1 MSGALARIGRVAV
14 TEWAVAVRS
23 RRALVVTLLFL
34 AVSGGLMYALVSV
47 FASLEETLVET
58 LNLPSSDSTGSVTM
72 TLWKSK
78 PFTRMIQ
85 HFAGSSL
92 VFADIQGRHPI
103 VLAYAML
110 VFWCAPLLTLM
121 VSASR
126 VADDIRSGAA
136 RYWLVRVTRTEWS
149 LGKMLGEA
157 LMLATAMGVGALA
170 ADAVVCARLVPA
182 DGIRLL
188 PDVLDWTVRAWVYAF
203 AWLGIFMGLSHLVK
217 SGGKATA
224 LGVLAMLGA
233 AAWEPMLKNLA
244 ENVAGLGWVGHLDAL
259 VPGSAW
265 TLLWRRSPA
274 VVLQGVV
281 HLAALAFLYL
291 ALGAAVLRRRD
302 V

>member
-1 MSGALARIGRVAV
+1 
-14 TEWAVAVRS
+14 
-23 RRALVVTLLFL
+23 
-34 AVSGGLMYALVSV
+34 
-47 FASLEETLVET
+47 
-58 LNLPSSDSTGSVTM
+58 
-72 TLWKSK
+72 
-78 PFTRMIQ
+78 
-85 HFAGSSL
+85 
-92 VFADIQGRHPI
+92 
-103 VLAYAML
+103 
-110 VFWCAPLLTLM
+110 
-121 VSASR
+121 
-126 VADDIRSGAA
+126 
-136 RYWLVRVTRTEWS
+136 
-149 LGKMLGEA
+149 
-157 LMLATAMGVGALA
+157 
-170 ADAVVCARLVPA
+170 
-182 DGIRLL
+182 
-188 PDVLDWTVRAWVYAF
+188 
-203 AWLGIFMGLSHLVK
+203 MGLSHLVK

>member
-1 MSGALARIGRVAV
+1 
-14 TEWAVAVRS
+14 
-23 RRALVVTLLFL
+23 
-34 AVSGGLMYALVSV
+34 MYALVSV

-136 RYWLVRVTRTEWS
+136 RYRLVRVTRTEWS

-157 LMLATAMGVGALA
+157 LMLATAMGIGALA
-170 ADAVVCARLVPA
+170 ADAVVCARLTLA

>member
-1 MSGALARIGRVAV
+1 MSGALTRIGRVAV

-92 VFADIQGRHPI
+92 VFADIHGRHPI

-170 ADAVVCARLVPA
+170 ADAVVCARLAPA

>member
-92 VFADIQGRHPI
+92 VFVDIQGRHPI

-157 LMLATAMGVGALA
+157 LMLATAMGIGALA
-170 ADAVVCARLVPA
+170 ADAVVCARLAAA

>member
-92 VFADIQGRHPI
+92 VFVDIQGRHPI

-157 LMLATAMGVGALA
+157 LMLATAMGIGALA
-170 ADAVVCARLVPA
+170 ADAVVCARLPLA

-188 PDVLDWTVRAWVYAF
+188 PDVLDWTVRAWGYAF

-233 AAWEPMLKNLA
+233 AAWEPMLRNLA

>member
-92 VFADIQGRHPI
+92 VFVDIQGRHPI

-170 ADAVVCARLVPA
+170 ADAVVCARLAPA

>member
-92 VFADIQGRHPI
+92 VFVDIQGRHPI

-157 LMLATAMGVGALA
+157 LMLATAMGIGALA
-170 ADAVVCARLVPA
+170 ADAVVCARLTLA

-188 PDVLDWTVRAWVYAF
+188 PDVLDWTVRAWGYAF

>member
-92 VFADIQGRHPI
+92 VFVDIQGRHPI

-157 LMLATAMGVGALA
+157 LMLATAMGIGALA
-170 ADAVVCARLVPA
+170 ADAVVCARLTLA

>member
-1 MSGALARIGRVAV
+1 
-14 TEWAVAVRS
+14 
-23 RRALVVTLLFL
+23 
-34 AVSGGLMYALVSV
+34 MYALVSV

-170 ADAVVCARLVPA
+170 ADAVVCARLAPA

>member
-1 MSGALARIGRVAV
+1 MSGAIARITRVAV

-34 AVSGGLMYALVSV
+34 AVSGGLMYMMVSV

-58 LNLPSSDSTGSVTM
+58 LNLPASDSTGSVTM

-78 PFTRMIQ
+78 PFTRMVQ

-149 LGKMLGEA
+149 LGKTLGEA
-157 LMLATAMGVGALA
+157 LMLATAMGIGALA
-170 ADAVVCARLVPA
+170 ADAVVCARLTPA
-182 DGIRLL
+182 DGVRLL
-188 PDVLDWTVRAWVYAF
+188 PDIFDWTVRAWVYAF

-244 ENVAGLGWVGHLDAL
+244 ENVAGFGWAGHLDAL

-281 HLAALAFLYL
+281 HLAALAFFYL

-302 V
+302 I

>member
-103 VLAYAML
+103 VLSYAML

-170 ADAVVCARLVPA
+170 ADAVVCARLAPA